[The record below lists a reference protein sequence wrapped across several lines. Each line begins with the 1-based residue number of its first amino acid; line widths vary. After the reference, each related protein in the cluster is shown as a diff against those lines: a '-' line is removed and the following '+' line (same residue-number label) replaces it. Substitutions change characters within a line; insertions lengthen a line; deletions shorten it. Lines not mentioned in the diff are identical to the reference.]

1 MKKNSSTIVAQATAP
16 GASAISIIRISGPQ
30 AFVISKK
37 IWQPLNKKSIKPR
50 ELSLGWIVEGN
61 TKLDQAMCVHMP
73 APHSYTSEDVV
84 EIHSHGAPVITQKI
98 ISLALENGAS
108 IAQPGEFTRRAYL
121 NGKLD
126 LTQAEAVGELIAS
139 NNATMLR
146 LASKQLAGGL
156 SNQIKSIKSS
166 LLDLAAHESASLD
179 FSEEDIVDTSTL
191 AQQKVLKKL
200 ALQTSDL
207 LDSSDSL
214 AVVKNGYS
222 IALVGLPNAGKS
234 TLLNSLL
241 GFDRAIVTTQAG
253 TTRDT
258 ITESVVLGG
267 VTINIT
273 DTAGLR
279 DSSDKVEKIGITRSI
294 EELKNSDTI
303 VVLIEPGQS
312 KATVSYLKKNN
323 ILRFLDKKSSL
334 VVNTKSDSKN
344 KKDSSL
350 ELDAITSIDISAKEN
365 TGLSN
370 LKNHLQ
376 ALATKNQSSENLS
389 LLSTRQLELIK
400 KLNTQIQVC
409 IDLIEVKTPP
419 DIVLVEYQ
427 KAISI
432 CNSLTGES
440 VTQEVIDKVFSD
452 FCIGK

>member
-1 MKKNSSTIVAQATAP
+1 
-16 GASAISIIRISGPQ
+16 
-30 AFVISKK
+30 
-37 IWQPLNKKSIKPR
+37 
-50 ELSLGWIVEGN
+50 
-61 TKLDQAMCVHMP
+61 
-73 APHSYTSEDVV
+73 
-84 EIHSHGAPVITQKI
+84 
-98 ISLALENGAS
+98 
-108 IAQPGEFTRRAYL
+108 
-121 NGKLD
+121 
-126 LTQAEAVGELIAS
+126 
-139 NNATMLR
+139 
-146 LASKQLAGGL
+146 
-156 SNQIKSIKSS
+156 
-166 LLDLAAHESASLD
+166 
-179 FSEEDIVDTSTL
+179 
-191 AQQKVLKKL
+191 
-200 ALQTSDL
+200 
-207 LDSSDSL
+207 
-214 AVVKNGYS
+214 
-222 IALVGLPNAGKS
+222 
-234 TLLNSLL
+234 
-241 GFDRAIVTTQAG
+241 VTTQAG

-258 ITESVVLGG
+258 ITESIVLGG

-279 DSSDKVEKIGITRSI
+279 DCSDKVEKIGITRSI

-312 KATVSYLKKNN
+312 KATASYLKKNN
-323 ILRFLDKKSSL
+323 ILRFIDKKSSL

-350 ELDAITSIDISAKEN
+350 ELDAITSIDLSAKEN

-400 KLNTQIQVC
+400 KLNTQILVC
-409 IDLIEVKTPP
+409 IDLISTKTPP
-419 DIVLVEYQ
+419 DIILVEYQ